1 MNKPKSDE
9 QPAVPQS
16 LPAPKVESSPK
27 AVGLPRRFRD
37 TVFTS
42 RTLITPNGESL
53 AVIRGLVTADTSNHY
68 EFLQSHPDLEPAPE

>member
-9 QPAVPQS
+9 QPPAPQS
-16 LPAPKVESSPK
+16 LPTPKVESSPK

-53 AVIRGLVTADTSNHY
+53 VVIKGVVTADTSDHY
-68 EFLQSHPDLEPAPE
+68 EFLQNHPDLEPAPE

>member
-9 QPAVPQS
+9 QPPVAQP

-42 RTLITPNGESL
+42 RTLIMPHGQSL
-53 AVIRGLVTADTSNHY
+53 VVIRGIVGADTSDQY
-68 EFLQSHPDLEPAPE
+68 EFLQNHPDLEPVPE

>member
-9 QPAVPQS
+9 QPAAPQS

-37 TVFTS
+37 TMFTS
-42 RTLITPNGESL
+42 RTLITPHGQSL
-53 AVIRGLVTADTSNHY
+53 VVIRGLVTADTSDHY
-68 EFLQSHPDLEPAPE
+68 EFLQNHPDLEPAPE

>member
-9 QPAVPQS
+9 QPAAFQS
-16 LPAPKVESSPK
+16 LLAPKVEPSPK

-42 RTLITPNGESL
+42 RTLITPHGQSL
-53 AVIRGLVTADTSNHY
+53 VVIGSLVTAETSDHY
-68 EFLQSHPDLEPAPE
+68 EFLQNHPDLEPAPE

>member
-9 QPAVPQS
+9 QPAAPQS
-16 LPAPKVESSPK
+16 LPAPKVGPSPK

-42 RTLITPNGESL
+42 RTLITPHGESL
-53 AVIRGLVTADTSNHY
+53 VVIRGVVTADTSDQY
-68 EFLQSHPDLEPAPE
+68 EFLQNHPDLEPAPE

>member
-16 LPAPKVESSPK
+16 LPVPKVESSPK

-42 RTLITPNGESL
+42 RTLITPHGESL
-53 AVIRGLVTADTSNHY
+53 VVTRGVVTADTSDQY
-68 EFLQSHPDLEPAPE
+68 EFLQNHPDLEPAPE

>member
-9 QPAVPQS
+9 QPAAPQS

-37 TVFTS
+37 AVFTS
-42 RTLITPNGESL
+42 RTLITPQGQSL
-53 AVIRGLVTADTSNHY
+53 PVVRGLVTAATAEQH
-68 EFLQSHPDLEPAPE
+68 EFLQNHPDLEPAPE